1 MLTHASPNN
10 LILLRLQDRSN
21 ENETKQKINRLV
33 TIKNDDSIKMAK
45 KWNSLPYLCTSS
57 NDSINW
63 ILGIISACD
72 SLSTQIIS
80 HGSVNQIKGR

>member
-10 LILLRLQDRSN
+10 LISLRLQDRSN

-45 KWNSLPYLCTSS
+45 NVALPVH
-57 NDSINW
+57 IF
-63 ILGIISACD
+63 
-72 SLSTQIIS
+72 Q
-80 HGSVNQIKGR
+80 